1 MESINHGISAG
12 RSTAGKTLFPSF
24 FIGGFEC
31 ASHRLISG
39 RRLDLV
45 SSTSHDRHV
54 LKDYR
59 RLHEH
64 EIRVARDG
72 IRWHLIEPTPYRY
85 DFASVLPML
94 RAARET
100 GTQVIWD
107 LCHYGWPD
115 DLDIFS
121 TEFIRRFAAMV
132 KAFVSVLDGE
142 SELPLFVAPVNEISF
157 FAWAGGESAYLNP
170 FETTRP
176 HELKAQLVLAAIEAI
191 EATWSINPQT
201 RIVHTDP
208 LINVVH
214 NLARPHEF
222 ASSGILSSIDVS
234 GLGHVAGRRRPDL
247 GGQEKYLDILG
258 VNYYPNN
265 QWMFGE
271 TSFHPERWL
280 DVSDPQ
286 YRPLS
291 ELLGEVYERYRRP
304 IFIAETGTESHS
316 RADWLRY
323 MGQEVRNAITLGVP
337 IEGMCLY
344 PIVDFPGWGDDR
356 HCESGLWG
364 FADSNGHREVYS
376 PLASEL
382 AIQRKAIAKAIS
394 GISNEELWSQHRGQA
409 LANSA
414 ALTSLALREKQS
426 MLIK

>member
-1 MESINHGISAG
+1 MDLVNQRILDVE
-12 RSTAGKTLFPSF
+12 STAIKPLFPSF

-85 DFASVLPML
+85 DFTGVLPML
-94 RAARET
+94 GAARET

-115 DLDIFS
+115 DLDIFGS
-121 TEFIRRFAAMV
+121 EFVRRFAAMV
-132 KAFVSVLDGE
+132 KAFVRVLDGE

-157 FAWAGGESAYLNP
+157 FAWAGGESGYLNP

-176 HELKAQLVLAAIEAI
+176 HELKAQLVRAAIEAI

-214 NLARPHEF
+214 NLARPQEF
-222 ASSGILSSIDVS
+222 PVAECYRQLMFQAWDMLSG
-234 GLGHVAGRRRPDL
+234 HRRPDL
-247 GGQEKYLDILG
+247 GGQGKYLDVLG

-291 ELLGEVYERYRRP
+291 ELLREVYERYRRP

-316 RADWLRY
+316 RAGWLRY
-323 MGQEVRNAITLGVP
+323 MGQEVCDAITLGVP

-356 HCESGLWG
+356 NCESGLWG
-364 FADSNGHREVYS
+364 FADTDGHREVYS

-382 AIQRKAIAKAIS
+382 AIQRDAIAKAIA
-394 GISNEELWSQHRGQA
+394 GTSNEELWSQHRGQS

-414 ALTSLALREKQS
+414 ALTSRAPWEKAVNGN
-426 MLIK
+426 

>member
-1 MESINHGISAG
+1 
-12 RSTAGKTLFPSF
+12 
-24 FIGGFEC
+24 
-31 ASHRLISG
+31 
-39 RRLDLV
+39 
-45 SSTSHDRHV
+45 
-54 LKDYR
+54 
-59 RLHEH
+59 
-64 EIRVARDG
+64 
-72 IRWHLIEPTPYRY
+72 
-85 DFASVLPML
+85 ML

-115 DLDIFS
+115 DLDIFG

-222 ASSGILSSIDVS
+222 PIAEYYRQLMFQAWDMLSG
-234 GLGHVAGRRRPDL
+234 HRRPDL

-265 QWMFGE
+265 QWLFGE

-280 DVSDPQ
+280 NVSDPQ

-291 ELLGEVYERYRRP
+291 DLLREVYDRYRRP
-304 IFIAETGTESHS
+304 IFIAETGTESDS
-316 RADWLRY
+316 RAGWLGY
-323 MGQEVRNAITLGVP
+323 IGQEVCDAITLGVP

-364 FADSNGHREVYS
+364 FADIHGHREVYS

-394 GISNEELWSQHRGQA
+394 GTSNDKVWSQHDRQS

-414 ALTSLALREKQS
+414 ALTSRARGRKQS
-426 MLIK
+426 VVIK

>member
-1 MESINHGISAG
+1 MELSNQVISDIAIEE
-12 RSTAGKTLFPSF
+12 ANLFRSF
-24 FIGGFEC
+24 FMGGFEC

-39 RRLDLV
+39 RRLDLI
-45 SSTSHDRHV
+45 SATSHDQHA
-54 LKDYR
+54 LKDYQ
-59 RLHEH
+59 RLHEQGMS
-64 EIRVARDG
+64 VARDG

-85 DFASVLPML
+85 DFSSVLPML
-94 RAARET
+94 SAARQT

-107 LCHYGWPD
+107 LCHYGWPA

-132 KAFVSVLDGE
+132 KAFVRVLDAE
-142 SELPLFVAPVNEISF
+142 SEAPLFIAPVNEISF

-191 EATWSINPQT
+191 EAAWSINPQT

-208 LINVVH
+208 LINVAH

-222 ASSGILSSIDVS
+222 PIAEYYRQLMFQAWDMLS
-234 GLGHVAGRRRPDL
+234 GRRRPDL
-247 GGQEKYLDILG
+247 GGQDKYLDILG

-265 QWMFGE
+265 QWLCGE

-291 ELLGEVYERYRRP
+291 DLLREVYERYRRP

-323 MGQEVRNAITLGVP
+323 MGKEIRDAITLGVP

-364 FADSNGHREVYS
+364 FADTEGHRDLYS

-382 AIQRKAIAKAIS
+382 VIQRNAIAEVMS
-394 GISNEELWSQHRGQA
+394 GTPNNEVGSQHRA
-409 LANSA
+409 NVLANSA
-414 ALTSLALREKQS
+414 GREAALRRGTKQAQC
-426 MLIK
+426 